1 MTHALRNAGTPILTA
16 VGTAFIAV
24 FGGSIIA
31 ERILSIQGLGCGS
44 SQSTF
49 SRDLPVIQFLAVYTA
64 TVVVLVNLIVDLSY
78 ALHDPR
84 VRYS

>member
-1 MTHALRNAGTPILTA
+1 MTA

-31 ERILSIQGLGCGS
+31 ERILSIQGLG
-44 SQSTF
+44 QWFFTAAF
-49 SRDLPVIQFLAVYTA
+49 IRDLPVVQFLAVYTA
-64 TVVVLVNLIVDLSY
+64 ARRRAVNLIVDLSY
-78 ALHDPR
+78 GLIDPR